1 MTTIKVNQTD
11 EEIHRLFMDADLKRW
26 KEEIE
31 IITIEMDFYKNLLQD
46 PANECETSEGSNCAS
61 LLKEI
66 TDAERDNELFQKDL
80 LDFDN
85 RALGITECDDLQC
98 ENFFLNDHAT
108 VKESIE
114 NHFSNYR
121 VFKKSLLVFIKT
133 HFKY

>member
-31 IITIEMDFYKNLLQD
+31 IITIEMDFFKNLLQD
-46 PANECETSEGSNCAS
+46 STNECQTSEGNNCAN

-66 TDAERDNELFQKDL
+66 TDVENNNALFQKDL

-98 ENFFLNDHAT
+98 ENFFLNDHAS

-121 VFKKSLLVFIKT
+121 VFKKSLLAFLKI